1 MSFDEHIWMFIFELS
16 EGMHMRRRFKE
27 ARLQN
32 NLPIGIVAEKLGVSQ
47 QAIRTWENERK
58 MPSVEML
65 EKLAD
70 LYSVTMDYL
79 LGRPEVIQ
87 DGRSKRV
94 NHSLLPVL
102 DGRPVW
108 SVQYGWLLVNA
119 AKGTL
124 VSSQGADIPASDVGE
139 LYLSPLPYL
148 QTTLPSESPL
158 TRSELKNY
166 GSVWVEPISSD
177 PVLQDKLR
185 GWYTVHALWVENS
198 SGSRFMISRYT
209 ANWIAFG
216 DAPLER

>member
-1 MSFDEHIWMFIFELS
+1 
-16 EGMHMRRRFKE
+16 MRRRFKE
-27 ARLQN
+27 ARLQS

-87 DGRSKRV
+87 DDLSKRI
-94 NHSLLPVL
+94 NHNLLPVL

-108 SVQYGWLLVNA
+108 SAQYGWVLVNA
-119 AKGTL
+119 ARGTL
-124 VSSQGADIPASDVGE
+124 VNNQGEDIPASDAGE

-148 QTTLPSESPL
+148 QTTLPSETPL
-158 TRSELKNY
+158 TKSELKHRS
-166 GSVWVEPISSD
+166 SVWVEPISSD
-177 PVLQDKLR
+177 PILRDKLR
-185 GWYTVHALWVENS
+185 GWYAVHALWVENS
-198 SGSRFMISRYT
+198 SGSRFMISGYT
-209 ANWIAFG
+209 ANWIAFRN
-216 DAPLER
+216 APLKL

>member
-1 MSFDEHIWMFIFELS
+1 MDVYFWLS

>member
-1 MSFDEHIWMFIFELS
+1 
-16 EGMHMRRRFKE
+16 MRRRFKE
-27 ARLQN
+27 ARLQS

-70 LYSVTMDYL
+70 IYSVTMDYL

-87 DGRSKRV
+87 DDLSKRV

-124 VSSQGADIPASDVGE
+124 VRA
-139 LYLSPLPYL
+139 
-148 QTTLPSESPL
+148 
-158 TRSELKNY
+158 
-166 GSVWVEPISSD
+166 
-177 PVLQDKLR
+177 
-185 GWYTVHALWVENS
+185 
-198 SGSRFMISRYT
+198 
-209 ANWIAFG
+209 
-216 DAPLER
+216 APHNC

>member
-1 MSFDEHIWMFIFELS
+1 
-16 EGMHMRRRFKE
+16 MRRRFKE
-27 ARLQN
+27 ARLQS
-32 NLPIGIVAEKLGVSQ
+32 NLPIGIVADKLGVSQ

-87 DGRSKRV
+87 DDLSKKI
-94 NHSLLPVL
+94 NHNLLPVL

-108 SVQYGWLLVNA
+108 SAQYGWLLVNA
-119 AKGTL
+119 ARGTL
-124 VSSQGADIPASDVGE
+124 VNNQGANVPASDAGE

-148 QTTLPSESPL
+148 QTTLPSETPL
-158 TRSELKNY
+158 AKSELKHCS
-166 GSVWVEPISSD
+166 SVWVEPISSD
-177 PVLQDKLR
+177 PILRDKLR
-185 GWYTVHALWVENS
+185 GWYAVHTLWVENS
-198 SGSRFMISRYT
+198 SGSRFMISGYT

-216 DAPLER
+216 NAPLEL